1 MDEAIGGSGK
11 KIMDGLNDPNF
22 KGMEKWQHV
31 HRNPDGTNINIH
43 YVRDPVTGKLLD
55 FKFK

>member
-1 MDEAIGGSGK
+1 
-11 KIMDGLNDPNF
+11 MDGLHDPKF

-31 HRNPDGTNINIH
+31 HRNPDGTNTVIH
-43 YVRDPVTGKLLD
+43 YVRDPATGKLLD